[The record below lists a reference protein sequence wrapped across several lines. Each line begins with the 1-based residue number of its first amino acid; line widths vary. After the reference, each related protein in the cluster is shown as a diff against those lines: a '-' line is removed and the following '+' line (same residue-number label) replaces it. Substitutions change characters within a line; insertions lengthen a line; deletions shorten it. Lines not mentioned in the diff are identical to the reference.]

1 MGMLQEFKEF
11 AMRGNVVDMAVGI
24 VIGGAFGGIV
34 NSLVKDVVMPPIGWA
49 SSKADFSKLAIEL
62 PVKGADNAAVTIN
75 YGMFLNAVIN
85 FLIVAMAVFLL
96 VKLVNTMRR
105 KQDSGAPPAP
115 TAQEKLL
122 SEIRDLLKERPA
134 AGAGR

>member
-11 AMRGNVVDMAVGI
+11 AMRGSVVDMAVGI

-62 PVKGADNAAVTIN
+62 PVAGADNAPVTIN

-85 FLIVAMAVFLL
+85 FLVVAVAVFLL

-105 KQDSGAPPAP
+105 KQAEAPAPAP

-122 SEIRDLLKERPA
+122 IEIRDLLKANARS
-134 AGAGR
+134 

>member
-1 MGMLQEFKEF
+1 MGMMQEFKEF
-11 AMRGNVVDMAVGI
+11 AMRGSVVDMAVGI

-62 PVKGADNAAVTIN
+62 PVKGPDDAAVTIN
-75 YGMFLNAVIN
+75 YGLFLNAVIN
-85 FLIVAMAVFLL
+85 FLIVAAAVFIL

-105 KQDSGAPPAP
+105 KQEAAPAPAP
-115 TAQEKLL
+115 TPQEKLL
-122 SEIRDLLKERPA
+122 GEIRDLLKANARS
-134 AGAGR
+134 

>member
-62 PVKGADNAAVTIN
+62 PVTGVDNNPVTIN

-85 FLIVAMAVFLL
+85 FVIVAMAVFLL

-105 KQDSGAPPAP
+105 KQDSAVPPAP

-122 SEIRDLLKERPA
+122 AEIRDLLKERPA

>member
-62 PVKGADNAAVTIN
+62 PVNGPDNNAVTIN

-105 KQDSGAPPAP
+105 KQESSVPPAP